1 MITLVKDINEAN
13 GITHNGTMHAD
24 EVFATAFLSLYF
36 KNFKVARVSEVP
48 KDISTKTIIYD
59 IGKGRFDHHQ
69 TDARIRDNGIKY
81 SSFGLLFEEY
91 GLNYLKKLKLKNTK
105 AIYNYLVKDFI
116 EAIDAIDNGI
126 FPEIKAIYKI
136 KTVSDVIKI
145 FNPSYGSNDKEDEQF
160 IKAVSLAESI
170 LTEELKN
177 VIGKVEAGVKVKKI
191 LNKTKGPILILDEYL
206 PYEET
211 ILTSLSGK
219 KILFAIYPSNRGGYG
234 IKTIPISTTD
244 KTSRVY
250 FPKPWGG
257 LTNDALEKVTGIK
270 GSLFCHT
277 NRFLMTASDLDT
289 AKKLA
294 ELAININEKAE
305 KFPK

>member
-1 MITLVKDINEAN
+1 MITLVKDINEAD

-36 KNFKVARVSEVP
+36 DNFKVARVSEVP
-48 KDISTKTIIYD
+48 KDISTNTIIYD
-59 IGKGRFDHHQ
+59 IGKGKFDHHQ
-69 TDARIRDNGIKY
+69 SDARIRDNGIKY

-91 GLNYLKKLKLKNTK
+91 GLSYLKKLKLKNTK

-126 FPEIKAIYKI
+126 FPEIKSIYKI

-145 FNPSYGSNDKEDEQF
+145 FNPSYGSNDNEDEQF
-160 IKAVSLAESI
+160 IKAVSLAETI

-177 VIGKVEAGVKVKKI
+177 VIGKVEAGTKVKKL

-211 ILTSLSGK
+211 VLTSLSGK

-250 FPKPWGG
+250 FPKEWGG
-257 LTNDALEKVTGIK
+257 LTNEDLEKVTGIK

-294 ELAININEKAE
+294 EIAINTNEQQ
-305 KFPK
+305 

>member
-1 MITLVKDINEAN
+1 MITLVKDINEAD

-36 KNFKVARVSEVP
+36 GNFKVARVSEVP

-59 IGKGRFDHHQ
+59 IGKGKFDHHQ

-91 GLNYLKKLKLKNTK
+91 GLSYLKKLKLKNTK

-126 FPEIKAIYKI
+126 FPEIKSIYKI

-177 VIGKVEAGVKVKKI
+177 IIGKVEAGVKVKKI

-211 ILTSLSGK
+211 VLTSLSGK

-250 FPKPWGG
+250 FPKEWGG

-289 AKKLA
+289 AIKLA
-294 ELAININEKAE
+294 EIAININEKE
-305 KFPK
+305 

>member
-1 MITLVKDINEAN
+1 MITLVKDINEAD

-36 KNFKVARVSEVP
+36 GDFKVARVSEVP
-48 KDISTKTIIYD
+48 KDISSKTIIYD
-59 IGKGRFDHHQ
+59 IGKGKFDHHQ

-91 GLNYLKKLKLKNTK
+91 GLSYLKKLKLKNTK

-126 FPEIKAIYKI
+126 FPEIKSIYKI

-177 VIGKVEAGVKVKKI
+177 IIGKVEAGVKVKKI

-211 ILTSLSGK
+211 VLTSLSGK

-250 FPKPWGG
+250 FPKEWGG

-294 ELAININEKAE
+294 ELAININEKE
-305 KFPK
+305 

>member
-1 MITLVKDINEAN
+1 MITLVKDINEAD

-36 KNFKVARVSEVP
+36 GNFKVARVSEVP

-59 IGKGRFDHHQ
+59 IGKGKFDHHQ

-91 GLNYLKKLKLKNTK
+91 GLSYLKKLKLKNTK

-116 EAIDAIDNGI
+116 EAIDAIDNGV
-126 FPEIKAIYKI
+126 FPEIKSIYKI

-211 ILTSLSGK
+211 VLKSLSGK

-250 FPKPWGG
+250 FPKEWGG

-294 ELAININEKAE
+294 ELAININEKE
-305 KFPK
+305 

>member
-1 MITLVKDINEAN
+1 MITLVKDINEAD

-36 KNFKVARVSEVP
+36 GNFKVARVSEVP

-59 IGKGRFDHHQ
+59 IGKGKFDHHQ
-69 TDARIRDNGIKY
+69 TDARIRNNGIKY

-91 GLNYLKKLKLKNTK
+91 GLSYLKKLKLKNTK

-126 FPEIKAIYKI
+126 FPEIKSIYKI

-145 FNPSYGSNDKEDEQF
+145 FNPSYGSNDNEDEQF

-177 VIGKVEAGVKVKKI
+177 VIGKVEANKKVKSL
-191 LNKTKGPILILDEYL
+191 LNKTKGSILILDEYL

-211 ILTSLSGK
+211 VLTSLSGK
-219 KILFAIYPSNRGGYG
+219 KIKLAIYPSNRGGYG

-250 FPKPWGG
+250 FPKEWGG
-257 LTNDALEKVTGIK
+257 LTNNDLEKATGVK
-270 GSLFCHT
+270 GSLFCHI

-289 AKKLA
+289 AIKLA
-294 ELAININEKAE
+294 EIAINVNEKGV
-305 KFPK
+305 

>member
-1 MITLVKDINEAN
+1 MITLVKDINEAD

-36 KNFKVARVSEVP
+36 GNFKVARVSEVP
-48 KDISTKTIIYD
+48 KDISTNTIIYD

-69 TDARIRDNGIKY
+69 SDARIRDNGIKY

-91 GLNYLKKLKLKNTK
+91 GLSYLKKLKLKNTK

-126 FPEIKAIYKI
+126 FPEIKSIYKI

-145 FNPSYGSNDKEDEQF
+145 FNPSYGSNDNEDEQF

-177 VIGKVEAGVKVKKI
+177 VIGKVEAGTKVKKL

-211 ILTSLSGK
+211 VLTSLSGK

-250 FPKPWGG
+250 FPKEWGG
-257 LTNDALEKVTGIK
+257 LTNEDLEKVTGIK

-289 AKKLA
+289 AIKLA
-294 ELAININEKAE
+294 EIAINTNEQQ
-305 KFPK
+305 

>member
-1 MITLVKDINEAN
+1 MITLVKDINEAD

-36 KNFKVARVSEVP
+36 GNFKVARVSEVP
-48 KDISTKTIIYD
+48 KDISSKTIIYD
-59 IGKGRFDHHQ
+59 IGKGKFDHHQ
-69 TDARIRDNGIKY
+69 TDARIRDTGIKY

-91 GLNYLKKLKLKNTK
+91 GLSYLKKLKLKNTK

-170 LTEELKN
+170 LNEELKN

-250 FPKPWGG
+250 FPKEWGG

-294 ELAININEKAE
+294 ELAININEKE
-305 KFPK
+305 

>member
-1 MITLVKDINEAN
+1 MITLVKDLNEAD

-48 KDISTKTIIYD
+48 KDISTNTIIYD
-59 IGKGRFDHHQ
+59 IGKGKFDHHQ
-69 TDARIRDNGIKY
+69 KDARIRDNGIKY

-91 GLNYLKKLKLKNTK
+91 GLSYLKKLKLKNTK
-105 AIYNYLVKDFI
+105 AIYNYFVKDFI

-126 FPEIKAIYKI
+126 FPEIKADYKV
-136 KTVSDVIKI
+136 KTLSDVIKL
-145 FNPSYGSNDKEDEQF
+145 FNPSYLSNDNEDEQF
-160 IKAVSLAESI
+160 IKAVTLAESI

-177 VIGKVEAGVKVKKI
+177 VIGKVNASFKVKTI

-219 KILFAIYPSNRGGYG
+219 KIKFVIYPSNRGGYG

-250 FPKPWGG
+250 FPKTWGG
-257 LTNDALEKVTGIK
+257 LTNNDLEEVTGIK

-277 NRFLMTASDLDT
+277 NRFLMTASSLDT
-289 AKKLA
+289 AKTLA
-294 ELAININEKAE
+294 EIAIELNEQQ
-305 KFPK
+305 

>member
-1 MITLVKDINEAN
+1 MITLVKDINEAD

-36 KNFKVARVSEVP
+36 GNFKVARVSEVP
-48 KDISTKTIIYD
+48 KDISTNTIIYD
-59 IGKGRFDHHQ
+59 IGKGKFDHHQ
-69 TDARIRDNGIKY
+69 SDARIRDNGIKY

-91 GLNYLKKLKLKNTK
+91 GLSYLKKLKLKNTK

-126 FPEIKAIYKI
+126 FPEIKSIYKI

-145 FNPSYGSNDKEDEQF
+145 FNPSYGSNDNENDQF

-177 VIGKVEAGVKVKKI
+177 VIGKVEAGTKVKKL

-211 ILTSLSGK
+211 VLTSLSGK

-244 KTSRVY
+244 KTSIVY
-250 FPKPWGG
+250 FPKEWGG
-257 LTNDALEKVTGIK
+257 LTNEDLEKVTGIK

-294 ELAININEKAE
+294 ELAININEKE
-305 KFPK
+305 

>member
-1 MITLVKDINEAN
+1 MITLVKDINEAD

-36 KNFKVARVSEVP
+36 GNFKVARVSEVP
-48 KDISTKTIIYD
+48 KDISSKTIIYD
-59 IGKGRFDHHQ
+59 IGKGKFDHHQ

-91 GLNYLKKLKLKNTK
+91 GLSYLKKLKLKNTK

-126 FPEIKAIYKI
+126 FPEIKSIYKI

-250 FPKPWGG
+250 FPKEWGG

-294 ELAININEKAE
+294 ELAININEKE
-305 KFPK
+305 

>member
-1 MITLVKDINEAN
+1 MITLVKDINEAD

-36 KNFKVARVSEVP
+36 GNFKVARVSEVP
-48 KDISTKTIIYD
+48 KDISSKTIIYD

-91 GLNYLKKLKLKNTK
+91 GLSYLKKLKLKNTK

-126 FPEIKAIYKI
+126 FPEIKSIYKI

-145 FNPSYGSNDKEDEQF
+145 FNPSYGSSDNEDEQF

-177 VIGKVEAGVKVKKI
+177 VIGKVEAGTKVKKL

-211 ILTSLSGK
+211 VLTSLSGK

-250 FPKPWGG
+250 FPKEWGG

-294 ELAININEKAE
+294 ELAININEKE
-305 KFPK
+305 

>member
-1 MITLVKDINEAN
+1 MITLVKDINEAD

-36 KNFKVARVSEVP
+36 GNFKVARVSEVP
-48 KDISTKTIIYD
+48 KDISSKTIIYD
-59 IGKGRFDHHQ
+59 IGKGKFDHHQ

-126 FPEIKAIYKI
+126 FPEIKSIYKI

-160 IKAVSLAESI
+160 IKSVSLAESI

-206 PYEET
+206 PYQET
-211 ILTSLSGK
+211 LLSSPYGE
-219 KILFAIYPSNRGGYG
+219 KIKFAIYPSNRGGYG

-250 FPKPWGG
+250 FPKEWGG
-257 LTNDALEKVTGIK
+257 LTSDDLEKVTGIK
-270 GSLFCHT
+270 GSLFCHA
-277 NRFLMTASDLDT
+277 NRFLMTARDLDT
-289 AKKLA
+289 AIKLA
-294 ELAININEKAE
+294 EIAIELNEQQ
-305 KFPK
+305 

>member
-1 MITLVKDINEAN
+1 MITLVKNIKEAD

-36 KNFKVARVSEVP
+36 ENFKVARVSEIS
-48 KDISTKTIIYD
+48 KDTSTKAIIYD
-59 IGKGRFDHHQ
+59 IGKGKFDHHQ
-69 TDARIRDNGIKY
+69 KDARIRDNGIKY

-91 GLNYLKKLKLKNTK
+91 GLSYLKKLKLKNTK
-105 AIYNYLVKDFI
+105 AIYNYFVKDFI

-126 FPEIKAIYKI
+126 FPEIKADYKV
-136 KTVSDVIKI
+136 KTLSDVVKL
-145 FNPSYGSNDKEDEQF
+145 FNPSYKSNDNENEQF
-160 IKAVSLAESI
+160 IKAVNLAESI

-177 VIGKVEAGVKVKKI
+177 VIGKVEASSKVKKI
-191 LNKTKGPILILDEYL
+191 LNKTKGPLLILDEYL

-211 ILTSLSGK
+211 VLTSLAGK
-219 KILFAIYPSNRGGYG
+219 KIKFVIYPSNRGGYG

-250 FPKPWGG
+250 FPKNWGG
-257 LTNDALEKVTGIK
+257 LTNNDLEEVTGIK
-270 GSLFCHT
+270 GSLFCHA
-277 NRFLMTASDLDT
+277 NRFLMTASTLDT

-294 ELAININEKAE
+294 EIAIELNEQQ
-305 KFPK
+305 

>member
-1 MITLVKDINEAN
+1 MITLVKDINEAD

-36 KNFKVARVSEVP
+36 GNFKVARVSEVP
-48 KDISTKTIIYD
+48 KDISTNTIIYD
-59 IGKGRFDHHQ
+59 IGKGKFDHHQ

-91 GLNYLKKLKLKNTK
+91 GLSYLKKLKLKNTK

-126 FPEIKAIYKI
+126 FPEIKSIYKI

-145 FNPSYGSNDKEDEQF
+145 FNPSYGSNDNEDKQF

-177 VIGKVEAGVKVKKI
+177 VIGKVEAGTKVKKL

-211 ILTSLSGK
+211 VLTSLSGK

-250 FPKPWGG
+250 FPKEWGG

-289 AKKLA
+289 AIKLA
-294 ELAININEKAE
+294 EIAINTNEQQ
-305 KFPK
+305 

>member
-1 MITLVKDINEAN
+1 MITLVKDINEVD

-36 KNFKVARVSEVP
+36 GNFKVARVSEVP

-126 FPEIKAIYKI
+126 FPEIKSIYKI

-211 ILTSLSGK
+211 VLTSLSGK

-250 FPKPWGG
+250 FPKEWGG

-294 ELAININEKAE
+294 ELAININEKE
-305 KFPK
+305 